1 MSEPNTFFIDNE
13 SQDNVIAVY
22 QNYDGKKRSLI
33 NIRKESG
40 LLQGQDYDIVRLDV
54 RPRII
59 EEATSYR
66 FLVQL

>member
-1 MSEPNTFFIDNE
+1 VSEQNTFYIDNE

-22 QNYDGKKRSLI
+22 QNYDGKKRLLI

-40 LLQGQDYDIVRLDV
+40 LLQGQDYDIVKLDV
-54 RPRII
+54 RPQIL

-66 FLVQL
+66 FLVQI